1 VYEYAQAVE
10 NNADSSKYRMKL
22 FAARNRAALKHLGM
36 ARDLRD
42 KGQLQEALVEFNQA
56 YALDPSLETAS
67 QEMTEVREI
76 LRADELVAE
85 GEKFIQQRRLVQAK
99 NALDGAL
106 LLSPGHAKAHELL
119 TQIKRLNMTVIE
131 GFELDTASSAPI
143 TLKFKDARVKDVF
156 KILARLS
163 GINFIFD
170 EGVDAKK
177 VTIMLEDA
185 TFSQALEL
193 LLKMNE
199 LSMRVLNPKT
209 VILYPKTKDKE
220 KQYED
225 QVIQSFYLSNIDA
238 KKAVN
243 LLRTMLQLR
252 KIYVHEELNALVI
265 RDNAQTIKLA
275 QQILEAAD
283 RGDAEVIFDLELVAV
298 SNSDSQQIGA
308 KFSSY
313 GVQVGMAKP
322 GGNIVSDSLSA
333 GGPTDGLIKS
343 LNNLQTFFTL
353 PTAAFDFAKTL
364 SSAETLANPKLRVK
378 NKGKAKIHVGTRE
391 PIVTTTTGTDGQITS
406 TNIQYVDVG
415 TKLDVEP
422 TIQLDD
428 SVVTKLSL
436 EVSQVL
442 ERIQVGNNEALQIQT
457 TNAQTELSLKDGER
471 TVLGGLLQDNS
482 SRTKTTFPFLGDIPL
497 LGDLVSNHDH
507 NDQKREILLS
517 ITPHI
522 VKQLNL
528 PKADIA
534 TIWSGGED
542 DLKAGPTLSSFA
554 EAIDAEQNKQPPA
567 VTPAVIRDDEANL
580 TPIPVEPGES
590 APSVIPP
597 PRLAPQR
604 PSPPVVTP
612 PVIGEPPVAP
622 EPGGEPPVQLP
633 PAEPVT
639 EEAIPPGGI
648 EPQAANSRAFLSGP
662 SLVDVGQEFTLTVQ
676 IDELDRLF
684 SAPLFIKYDQDLLT
698 FVRIDEGNFLRSDG
712 SQTVLTSSPN
722 PAQGRIIV
730 GYKQA
735 AGGNGASGSGDLYQ
749 LVFVAK
755 APGKAVVNLDR
766 VNFRDPEGNRLPV
779 TVEGTVV
786 EVR

>member
-1 VYEYAQAVE
+1 MFDSMKIMTRLALVLILVVSLAGCAAQRAFNSGEEYTRQGLYDEAVFEYAQAVDK
-10 NNADSSKYRMKL
+10 NPDSNKYRMKL
-22 FAARNRAALKHLGM
+22 FAARNRAALRHLGN
-36 ARDLRD
+36 ARNLRD

-56 YALDPSLETAS
+56 YALDRSLETAN
-67 QEMTEVREI
+67 QEMTEVREF
-76 LRADELVAE
+76 LRADALVAE

-99 NALDGAL
+99 NVLDEAL
-106 LLSPGHAKAHELL
+106 LLNPAQPKAHELI

-131 GFELDTASSAPI
+131 GFELDVSSTEPI
-143 TLKFKDARVKDVF
+143 TLRFKDARVKDVF
-156 KILARLS
+156 KILSRLS
-163 GINFIFD
+163 GVNFIFD
-170 EGVDAKK
+170 EGVETKK
-177 VTIMLEDA
+177 VNIMLEEA

-193 LLKMNE
+193 LLKMND
-199 LSMRVLNPKT
+199 LAMRVLNPKT

-313 GVQVGMAKP
+313 GFQVGLAKP
-322 GGNIVSDSLSA
+322 GGNIVADSLSA
-333 GGPTDGLIKS
+333 GGETTNLIKS

-497 LGDLVSNHDH
+497 LGDLISNHDH

-528 PKADIA
+528 PKADVA
-534 TIWSGGED
+534 TIWSG
-542 DLKAGPTLSSFA
+542 S
-554 EAIDAEQNKQPPA
+554 
-567 VTPAVIRDDEANL
+567 
-580 TPIPVEPGES
+580 
-590 APSVIPP
+590 
-597 PRLAPQR
+597 
-604 PSPPVVTP
+604 
-612 PVIGEPPVAP
+612 
-622 EPGGEPPVQLP
+622 GG
-633 PAEPVT
+633 
-639 EEAIPPGGI
+639 
-648 EPQAANSRAFLSGP
+648 
-662 SLVDVGQEFTLTVQ
+662 
-676 IDELDRLF
+676 
-684 SAPLFIKYDQDLLT
+684 
-698 FVRIDEGNFLRSDG
+698 
-712 SQTVLTSSPN
+712 
-722 PAQGRIIV
+722 
-730 GYKQA
+730 
-735 AGGNGASGSGDLYQ
+735 
-749 LVFVAK
+749 
-755 APGKAVVNLDR
+755 
-766 VNFRDPEGNRLPV
+766 
-779 TVEGTVV
+779 
-786 EVR
+786 